1 MKLDQGYKNLSA
13 STETLDVDEL
23 VYNCFGFLRTLPV
36 DSVTAERLQA
46 AEQRLAASIY
56 LNEGSTQ
63 PGKKNVLFNN
73 LFGILED
80 ISPRGCFFG
89 IHPGDPG
96 NLGFWDKSIKFRT
109 A

>member
-1 MKLDQGYKNLSA
+1 MNLDQGYKNVSV

-36 DSVTAERLQA
+36 DTVTAERLEA

-56 LNEGSTQ
+56 LNDDSLE
-63 PGKKNVLFNN
+63 PEKKNVLFNN
-73 LFGILED
+73 IFKILED

-96 NLGFWDKSIKFRT
+96 NLGFWDNSLTFKTR
-109 A
+109 